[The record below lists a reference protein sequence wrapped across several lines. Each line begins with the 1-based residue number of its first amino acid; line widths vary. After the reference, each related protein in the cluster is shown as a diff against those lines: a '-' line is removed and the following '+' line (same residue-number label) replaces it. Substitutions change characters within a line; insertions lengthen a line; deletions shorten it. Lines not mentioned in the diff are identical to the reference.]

1 MAFAQEEL
9 IKIVFY
15 QDINLPAIY
24 KTQKHAFLN
33 PYSVFLTLFN
43 APAGESV
50 DTIPLDSLP
59 NF

>member
-1 MAFAQEEL
+1 MF
-9 IKIVFY
+9 FY
-15 QDINLPAIY
+15 QDISLPAIY

-50 DTIPLDSLP
+50 GTIPLDSLP